1 VSSEAADVVLTVDR
15 LDRLGEALVIARR
28 TRGIAVQS
36 VVAGIALSTA
46 AMVVA
51 ALGYLPPGWGAVL
64 QEVIDAAVIANA
76 LRARRDTSAA
86 SRLTAGEAALT
97 RRFSGEHA
105 TLRPALARIRAAAD
119 ALDPARPVE
128 SCAEARAVHRF
139 LVEEIAPHEE
149 AEDASLYPALA
160 RVLGGSDP
168 TATMSRAHVE
178 IAHLIRRVGRVLD
191 DLDPDGP
198 QPDDI
203 VELRRLL
210 YGLHAVLE
218 LHFAQED
225 ESYLSLADEI
235 EPANPPAGRPILTRA
250 AHGSTTAAAVATSGH
265 PARS

>member
-1 VSSEAADVVLTVDR
+1 MVGDGINDAPALALADVGVALGTSGATVSSEAADVVLAVDR
-15 LDRLGEALVIARR
+15 LDRLGEAVVIARR
-28 TRGIAVQS
+28 SRRIAVQS
-36 VVAGIALSTA
+36 AVAGIGLSTA

-86 SRLTAGEAALT
+86 SRLTAREAALT

-119 ALDPARPVE
+119 TLDASRPVE
-128 SCAEARAVHRF
+128 SAAAARAVHRF
-139 LVEEIAPHEE
+139 LVEDITPHEE
-149 AEDASLYPALA
+149 AEDTTLYPALA
-160 RVLGGSDP
+160 RVLGGNDP

-178 IAHLIRRVGRVLD
+178 IAHLIRRIGRLVD

-198 QPDDI
+198 DPDDLI
-203 VELRRLL
+203 ELRRLL
-210 YGLHAVLE
+210 YGLYAVLE

-225 ESYLSLADEI
+225 ESYLSLADEV
-235 EPANPPAGRPILTRA
+235 ELASP
-250 AHGSTTAAAVATSGH
+250 
-265 PARS
+265 